1 MNINLQSLTRYFETE
16 LGNGEINAWF
26 LMQYLMADFVQLFCF
41 LILNFYFPERDWAL
55 GYDCTQFWVF
65 LEISFFTKILSLKLF
80 SNSYI
85 HLLLEIIYS
94 VSLVVKGNYAK
105 RQKKL
110 SIILW
115 MVASKNKHLKWVP
128 AIGENHRIFSR
139 VNATKKDR
147 VVTILLATTNLRLMP
162 H

>member
-26 LMQYLMADFVQLFCF
+26 LMQYLRADFVQLFCF

-128 AIGENHRIFSR
+128 AIGENHRIF
-139 VNATKKDR
+139 
-147 VVTILLATTNLRLMP
+147 L
-162 H
+162 